1 MESAGSGGA
10 LATGIFANPAVNT
23 YTGLIYGNTEQSQ
36 VVAVLAS
43 VAYAFVISY
52 VLARLVDATIGLRV
66 TEDEEYVGLDI
77 AVHGEKAYA

>member
-1 MESAGSGGA
+1 
-10 LATGIFANPAVNT
+10 
-23 YTGLIYGNTEQSQ
+23 
-36 VVAVLAS
+36 VLAS